1 MKAASVCA
9 PRIRL
14 KLCSYTHKP
23 PAREHRNL
31 LLHTDKGAIDY
42 YLHMLEELVND
53 YQLDMLPTDFQLSFQ
68 CELSDTQSSLVTE
81 WLQGIGRIPFLL
93 SSLQDVIIETA
104 GPMHFSIPLS
114 PLAGLSPNISKLR
127 LRWVKVVNDSGKAGA
142 SLSLFGGR
150 QNEPVRGRV
159 DFTYA
164 SLSGRSVYVSDTAN
178 TPALSLQNVE
188 AHCLE
193 ADSGVYSLQ
202 AQRIPTA
209 FDTLVVQ
216 DCPLLARVGFELM
229 NPGWGRRRS
238 SVELSRCCELLQLVL
253 PATLRGRVQVGDSAA
268 LTEVTWQPAGRH
280 DEGQPY
286 VLKLSACGQLQTVKV
301 PLEGGHAPAFLF
313 LNQQQCQGLH
323 IEGFSE
329 FVVKDDPGVE
339 HSVLQQEHHE
349 RRELAAAFYRQ
360 VPARTERYE
369 KNDGGVNSI
378 AASSLDLVLAARA
391 CGELCNLLSGA
402 RPPTRRT
409 LEEIVQDLLRRACSA
424 AGLGPASRTAAE
436 AAITSA
442 PGIELETLR
451 LVAGVCRRLAQGQQ
465 PPPETPPPLHLLKQ
479 LVQNGPAALY
489 SLLAAHRESDQA
501 VLRAF
506 QAPDLNTQLGPLCCL
521 AGLWGECS
529 LPRLCS
535 LLSSDDE
542 AEALTWTVTHVMLAI
557 DYSAIVRRA
566 NERLLQWLSVLGQ
579 TWLSAE
585 GEEEDKT
592 ARPPPSPPRRLEHFD
607 AQLLTEL
614 SRSVIASL
622 AGLATSPVR
631 QPLARDDAAAPRA
644 PPPPPRHQAQGHG
657 RFPRPLSAGRSA
669 TSGRMLDF

>member
-1 MKAASVCA
+1 
-9 PRIRL
+9 
-14 KLCSYTHKP
+14 
-23 PAREHRNL
+23 
-31 LLHTDKGAIDY
+31 
-42 YLHMLEELVND
+42 
-53 YQLDMLPTDFQLSFQ
+53 
-68 CELSDTQSSLVTE
+68 
-81 WLQGIGRIPFLL
+81 
-93 SSLQDVIIETA
+93 
-104 GPMHFSIPLS
+104 MHISIPLS
-114 PLAGLSPNISKLR
+114 LLAGVSPNISKLR

-159 DFTYA
+159 DFTDT
-164 SLSGRSVYVSDTAN
+164 SLSGRSVYVSDIAN

-202 AQRIPTA
+202 AQRSRLCQI
-209 FDTLVVQ
+209 LVRLLSMRCCLAVAARACEVSEY
-216 DCPLLARVGFELM
+216 CPLLARVCFELM
-229 NPGWGRRRS
+229 NPGWSRRRS
-238 SVELSRCCELLQLVL
+238 SVELSRCCELRQLVL
-253 PATLRGRVQVGDSAA
+253 PATLRGSVQVGDSAA

-280 DEGQPY
+280 DEGQPC
-286 VLKLSACGQLQTVKV
+286 VLKLSACGQLQTVKG
-301 PLEGGHAPAFLF
+301 PLEVGHAPAFLF

-378 AASSLDLVLAARA
+378 AASSLDLVLAASA

-409 LEEIVQDLLRRACSA
+409 LEEIVQDLLRRACCA

-489 SLLAAHRESDQA
+489 SLLAAHH
-501 VLRAF
+501 
-506 QAPDLNTQLGPLCCL
+506 LNTQLGPLCCL

-529 LPRLCS
+529 LPKLCS

-566 NERLLQWLSVLGQ
+566 NERLLQWLRLLGQ

-585 GEEEDKT
+585 REEEDKT

-644 PPPPPRHQAQGHG
+644 PPPTPRHQAPGHG
-657 RFPRPLSAGRSA
+657 RFPLPLSAGRSA